1 MKWSIKSYFYS
12 IYHVHRKLGYDQ
24 CGQIW
29 RNFAKKIKQTFS
41 MFQEFYLVFG
51 SILNLFGLKIAI
63 GQSFIILNGQIL
75 KNDLPIWSHWFNL
88 QS

>member
-1 MKWSIKSYFYS
+1 
-12 IYHVHRKLGYDQ
+12 
-24 CGQIW
+24 
-29 RNFAKKIKQTFS
+29 

-75 KNDLPIWSHWFNL
+75 KMIYPSGHTGSIYNPKYWQKLKRYAV
-88 QS
+88 

>member
-1 MKWSIKSYFYS
+1 
-12 IYHVHRKLGYDQ
+12 
-24 CGQIW
+24 
-29 RNFAKKIKQTFS
+29 